1 MFLHESQPGSAFPC
15 QPLIGVTTRNR
26 DGEGNFIAPGRYID
40 AIRAAG
46 GIPILF
52 PPGESEP
59 QVLLSLVD
67 GLLLTGG
74 GDLCPSTYGEDPKHP
89 QVRYVNLERD
99 RFEVALAEAVMKQG
113 IPVLGICRGMQLLNV
128 VSGGKLI
135 PHVPDVYDELD
146 HFNPEDRRPIH
157 HKVSIFPSTRLHQ
170 IMGAEEI
177 SVVSWHH
184 QAICHV
190 PAGWRLSAC
199 SADELI
205 EAIEHETHPWAVAVQ
220 WHPEFTF
227 EEAGHFQLFQEFVRA
242 ARQFSPRLAGRGVA
256 NPEQTPQVA

>member
-1 MFLHESQPGSAFPC
+1 MKRTLPLLNR
-15 QPLIGVTTRNR
+15 PLIGVTTRNR
-26 DGEGNFIAPGRYID
+26 DDDGHFVAPGRYVD

-59 QVLLSLVD
+59 QVLISLVD
-67 GLLLTGG
+67 GLVLTGG
-74 GDLCPSTYGEDPKHP
+74 GDLCPSTYGEDPGHP
-89 QVRYVNLERD
+89 KVRYVNSERD
-99 RFEVALAEAVMKQG
+99 QFEVALAEAVMAQG

-146 HFNPEDRRPIH
+146 HFNPEDRKPIR
-157 HKVSIFPSTRLHQ
+157 HKVSLIRSTRLHQ
-170 IMGAEEI
+170 ITGAEEI

-184 QAICHV
+184 QAIRDV
-190 PAGWRLSAC
+190 PKGWRLSAR
-199 SADELI
+199 STDELI

-227 EEAGHFQLFQEFVRA
+227 EEAEHFRLFQEFVRA
-242 ARQFSPRLAGRGVA
+242 ALHLSPRFATTLASA
-256 NPEQTPQVA
+256 EPTAQVA

>member
-1 MFLHESQPGSAFPC
+1 MNRTSPFSNR
-15 QPLIGVTTRNR
+15 PLIGVTTRNR
-26 DGEGNFIAPGRYID
+26 NDEGDFVAPGRYVD

-46 GIPILF
+46 GIPVLF

-59 QVLLSLVD
+59 QVLLSWVD
-67 GLLLTGG
+67 GLVLTGG
-74 GDLCPSTYGEDPKHP
+74 GDLCPSTYGEDPQHP
-89 QVRYVNLERD
+89 QVRYVNAERD
-99 RFEVALAEAVMKQG
+99 RFEVALAQAVLAQG

-146 HFNPEDRRPIH
+146 HFNPADRKPIRH
-157 HKVSIFPSTRLHQ
+157 NVSLIRSTRLHQ
-170 IMGAEEI
+170 IVGAEEI

-184 QAICHV
+184 QAIRDV
-190 PAGWRLSAC
+190 PSGWRLAARST
-199 SADELI
+199 DELI

-227 EEAGHFQLFQEFVRA
+227 EEAEHFRLFQAFVQA
-242 ARQFSPRLAGRGVA
+242 ALRFSPRLAGLLP
-256 NPEQTPQVA
+256 NPEPVPQVA

>member
-1 MFLHESQPGSAFPC
+1 MPLYQPQPGSAPGHK
-15 QPLIGVTTRNR
+15 PLIGITTLNRN
-26 DGEGNFIAPGRYID
+26 DEGNFVAPARYID

-46 GIPILF
+46 GIPILL

-67 GLLLTGG
+67 GLVLTGG

-89 QVRYVNLERD
+89 KVRYVNWERD
-99 RFEVALAEAVMKQG
+99 RFEVALAEAVMMQG

-135 PHVPDVYDELD
+135 PHVPDVSDELD
-146 HFNPEDRRPIH
+146 HFNPEDRKPIY
-157 HKVSIFPSTRLHQ
+157 HKVSILSSTRLQQ
-170 IMGAEEI
+170 IIGAEEI

-184 QAICHV
+184 QAICDV
-190 PAGWRLSAC
+190 PAGWRLSAR
-199 SADELI
+199 STDELI
-205 EAIEHETHPWAVAVQ
+205 EAIEHETHPWAIAVQ

-227 EEAGHFQLFQEFVRA
+227 EEAEHFRLFQEFVRA
-242 ARQFSPRLAGRGVA
+242 TRQFSPRLAGQVSGS
-256 NPEQTPQVA
+256 EQTPQVA